1 MKRLIT
7 LSCPRLRERSGEGA
21 YQWQFSSQIIADQ
34 EEREEGEVVNTSITT
49 SLPRY
54 NAGMDL
60 DGALDQLAHNATAP
74 LDVAELTLSLA
85 RDEYANLD
93 VEAYLSELTGMAHE
107 AKNYLRGNLEARVFG
122 LCRYLFHD
130 MGFRGNVQDYYD
142 PRNSY
147 LNEVLDRRTGLPITL
162 SVVAMAIGQRA
173 GLPIAGIA
181 LPGHFVAMAS
191 TNGREV
197 LFDPFHGGRQLTSA
211 DCENLVQQVT
221 GIPFQATA
229 EQLRPVPLRMLVI
242 RLLTNLKGVYLQQE
256 DFVRAARVIER
267 LRQLN
272 PHDAV
277 QHRDLGVSLVHA
289 GQPGRAVDHL
299 SAYLTASPHSPDAE
313 TVRRLLNQALKD
325 VGKWN

>member
-1 MKRLIT
+1 MK
-7 LSCPRLRERSGEGA
+7 
-21 YQWQFSSQIIADQ
+21 
-34 EEREEGEVVNTSITT
+34 TSISRHPLPT
-49 SLPRY
+49 SPLRY

-60 DGALDQLAHNATAP
+60 DRALDQLAHDATAP
-74 LDVAELTLSLA
+74 LDVAELTLRLA

-93 VEAYLSELTGMAHE
+93 VEAYVSELTGMAHE
-107 AKNYLRGNLEARVFG
+107 AKSYLRGSLEARVFG
-122 LCRYLFHD
+122 LCRYLFHE

-162 SVVAMAIGQRA
+162 SVVAMAIGRRA
-173 GLPIAGIA
+173 GLQIAGIG

-191 TNGREV
+191 ASGREV
-197 LFDPFHGGRQLTSA
+197 LFDPFHGGRQLTPS

-221 GIPFQATA
+221 GMPFQATP
-229 EQLRPVPLRMLVI
+229 EQLRPIPLRLLVI

-267 LRQLN
+267 LRQLS

-277 QHRDLGVSLVHA
+277 QRRDLGVSLVHA
-289 GQPGRAVDHL
+289 GQAGRAIGHL
-299 SAYLTASPHSPDAE
+299 SAYLAASPHSPDAD
-313 TVRRLLNQALKD
+313 TVRRLLNEALKA